1 MPNVDLRA
9 CAKCAMLKS
18 VETTV
23 TATCSP
29 NQSRSR
35 IPCVCCTLLLLSAV
49 PSLGGWLDGHAI
61 ATGGDGSMDPLTC
74 LVVALA
80 LVLFFS
86 AFSLTVQRAIREANL
101 SSLRPPSEAWQL
113 LLCGMRHAPGW
124 NRRVSTAPK
133 IVGLAARTSRDS
145 PACGQALS
153 AHRES
158 TDRRKP
164 TYRSGKPAQGIVR
177 SS

>member
-1 MPNVDLRA
+1 
-9 CAKCAMLKS
+9 
-18 VETTV
+18 
-23 TATCSP
+23 
-29 NQSRSR
+29 
-35 IPCVCCTLLLLSAV
+35 
-49 PSLGGWLDGHAI
+49 
-61 ATGGDGSMDPLTC
+61 MDPLDMPGRC
-74 LVVALA
+74 SGACA
-80 LVLFFS
+80 AFS
-86 AFSLTVQRAIREANL
+86 AFSLAVQRTRSAK
-101 SSLRPPSEAWQL
+101 PTCPVCDHPSEAWQL